1 MDLEMRSQLLV
12 GTIGIRGRP
21 ALVEYLL
28 LPPPPL
34 RVLVLESR

>member
-12 GTIGIRGRP
+12 GMIGIRGRP

-28 LPPPPL
+28 PPP
-34 RVLVLESR
+34 RALVLEFR